1 MKTKVKCS
9 CCFLLLISMGNL
21 YGQRGVDPPPL
32 GKLVDAGGHLIHL
45 NVMGK
50 GDPAVIMENG
60 SFDFSFIWSL
70 VQPEVSKFT
79 RVVSY
84 DRAGYAWSETGPL
97 PRTSHQLVYELHT
110 ALQNSGIKGP
120 YILVGQSFG
129 GFLVRAF
136 ARYYPKEV
144 AGMVLVDV
152 LNEDERINIDNK
164 MVRIRDFAKGRKP
177 PIPQIMSKTIR
188 RDVQDSVVAN
198 TQIEPPMDKLPAD
211 IQKLQI
217 WAQSRMRFIRAG
229 QSEMDWSPED
239 VADMYANKGKKEY
252 RLGNIPLIV
261 ISKGDGG
268 YEGMPDGMELEAE
281 RLRLQEELSHLS
293 TNGKHIVDK
302 KSGHNI
308 HLEDPQI
315 VIDAIRQVVNAVP
328 GNKILK

>member
-1 MKTKVKCS
+1 
-9 CCFLLLISMGNL
+9 MGNL

-50 GDPAVIMENG
+50 DDPAVIMENG

-164 MVRIRDFAKGRKP
+164 MVRIREFAKGRKAP
-177 PIPQIMSKTIR
+177 
-188 RDVQDSVVAN
+188 
-198 TQIEPPMDKLPAD
+198 
-211 IQKLQI
+211 
-217 WAQSRMRFIRAG
+217 
-229 QSEMDWSPED
+229 
-239 VADMYANKGKKEY
+239 
-252 RLGNIPLIV
+252 LGRVSGSL
-261 ISKGDGG
+261 SGG
-268 YEGMPDGMELEAE
+268 
-281 RLRLQEELSHLS
+281 
-293 TNGKHIVDK
+293 TNGQR
-302 KSGHNI
+302 SASYQNTRSAR
-308 HLEDPQI
+308 EDRRP
-315 VIDAIRQVVNAVP
+315 
-328 GNKILK
+328 